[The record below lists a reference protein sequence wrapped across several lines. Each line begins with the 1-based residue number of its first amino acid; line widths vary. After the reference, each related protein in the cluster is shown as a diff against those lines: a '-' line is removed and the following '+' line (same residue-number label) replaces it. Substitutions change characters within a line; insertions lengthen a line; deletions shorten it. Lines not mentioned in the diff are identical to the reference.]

1 MMLVDI
7 RWLNK
12 SDVSDDYHQNSTL
25 KQVMF
30 VAAKMV
36 PNWTAG
42 LFMRGWH

>member
-7 RWLNK
+7 QWLNI
-12 SDVSDDYHQNSTL
+12 SDDSDDYHQNPSL

-36 PNWTAG
+36 PNWRVG